1 MAEQCLTTT
10 GDSSL
15 LAVRSSS
22 SMEDLDAKNSGAGL
36 YDSFIGVLPQLQNLK
51 EAIENVFKSLFTLR
65 AV

>member
-1 MAEQCLTTT
+1 
-10 GDSSL
+10 
-15 LAVRSSS
+15 
-22 SMEDLDAKNSGAGL
+22 MEDLDAKNSGAGL